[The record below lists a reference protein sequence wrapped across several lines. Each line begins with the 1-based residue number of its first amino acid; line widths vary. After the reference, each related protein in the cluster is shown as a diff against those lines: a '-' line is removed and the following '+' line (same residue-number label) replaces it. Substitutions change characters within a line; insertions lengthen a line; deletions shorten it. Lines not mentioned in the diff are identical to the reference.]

1 MPNNNRLRRI
11 YNLKKRAKKAEDKA
25 YELGDGYHA
34 NEPGSTAKSD
44 RKMFRNM
51 GKSEKLSGKAE
62 KLWDKHVDGKVKDK
76 EEAKWTDPALYGE
89 GGYIPEDE
97 DKKKSPFGYTAP
109 VDVFAIIEEEERSPI
124 GYVMDGAKVKD
135 TSPNQGFSSKDFHLV
150 QKLQGNYK
158 EPSEG
163 SFKTNSQNIYNS
175 FDSPIEYRG
184 FNRAADRDSG
194 PTAGRT
200 AVAAAD
206 RRTQQNAQGLQN
218 AATGLKMG
226 MDVVGTVFGAPGAG
240 SAAKGF
246 LSKLGGKGKK
256 CDKLLNSDEE
266 CETSY

>member
-1 MPNNNRLRRI
+1 
-11 YNLKKRAKKAEDKA
+11 
-25 YELGDGYHA
+25 
-34 NEPGSTAKSD
+34 
-44 RKMFRNM
+44 
-51 GKSEKLSGKAE
+51 
-62 KLWDKHVDGKVKDK
+62 
-76 EEAKWTDPALYGE
+76 
-89 GGYIPEDE
+89 
-97 DKKKSPFGYTAP
+97 
-109 VDVFAIIEEEERSPI
+109 
-124 GYVMDGAKVKD
+124 MDGAKVKD

-246 LSKLGGKGKK
+246 MSKLGGKGKK
-256 CDKLLNSDEE
+256 CDNPLNPDCDEE
-266 CETSY
+266 KSYGG

>member
-11 YNLKKRAKKAEDKA
+11 YNLKKKSKDEQEKA
-25 YELGDGYHA
+25 YEYGDGFHQDM
-34 NEPGSTAKSD
+34 PGSTPKQD
-44 RKMFRNM
+44 RKMMRHQ
-51 GKSEKLSGKAE
+51 KRSEDAHDKAK
-62 KLWDKHVDGKVKDK
+62 KLWKKHEAKEDGKHLSED
-76 EEAKWTDPALYGE
+76 TGFGGALLGA
-89 GGYIPEDE
+89 GVRG
-97 DKKKSPFGYTAP
+97 KKSPFGYTAP

-163 SFKTNSQNIYNS
+163 SFKTNSQNIYAS
-175 FDSPIEYRG
+175 FDSPLEFRG
-184 FNRAADRDSG
+184 FNKAADIDSG

-218 AATGLKMG
+218 AATVVKMG
-226 MDVVGTVFGAPGAG
+226 MDIAGFGMDVAGMGTD
-240 SAAKGF
+240 
-246 LSKLGGKGKK
+246 K
-256 CDKLLNSDEE
+256 CDKKPKPAG
-266 CETSY
+266 CP